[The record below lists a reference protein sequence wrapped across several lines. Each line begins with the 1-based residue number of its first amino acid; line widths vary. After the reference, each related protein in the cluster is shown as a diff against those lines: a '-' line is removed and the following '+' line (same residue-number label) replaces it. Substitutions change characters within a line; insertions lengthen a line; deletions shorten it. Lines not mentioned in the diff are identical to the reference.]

1 MFYIDYL
8 FTEASSNPSD
18 CDAECQLELVLWC
31 PGSGLHQV
39 HGEDVLLEVEGAAAV
54 EVEAAEHPVT
64 EGLGRELGELSAHTV
79 NHYIPTGLVSP
90 MFCLCYQAFINVMCI
105 TVSKSSPLDN
115 R

>member
-18 CDAECQLELVLWC
+18 LHAECQLELVLWC
-31 PGSGLHQV
+31 SGSVLHQV

-54 EVEAAEHPVT
+54 EVEAAEHEVT

-90 MFCLCYQAFINVMCI
+90 MFCLKCFYQCYVYYCLKIIPNG
-105 TVSKSSPLDN
+105 
-115 R
+115 